1 LLFSEESQYILESS
15 GDSVT
20 PTTAVL
26 TKTSQFSHATKVAP
40 KSAGKFVYFAQN
52 RNDKTAVTEYF
63 ADDDT
68 LTNDGIDVTIGVQ
81 TLIPD
86 NAFKLISNNVE
97 DTLFVLTH
105 DTLDAVNNTAYTP
118 GSAVTST
125 NANTL
130 NVYKYFFDADKKV
143 QSSWSTW
150 TLNNCQILSAEAF
163 DANLYLVVN
172 ENENTK
178 LLKIDLRN
186 PSYGSLTHN
195 LHIDFRTSAL
205 TGVYDSATDLT
216 TFTIPYSVN
225 QTLRAVETVKGSN
238 VEIDASSSG
247 TTQKVKG
254 NHTSCV
260 FGSFYDSTYQFSTPY
275 IRETLPTGGIMSL
288 TSGRYQI
295 RQLEVNYENTGF
307 FQAEVTPE
315 GRATTTYDMSGT
327 VINSSGAV
335 IGQPNIDSGT
345 YKIPI
350 QSKNTGFTC
359 LLKNNSHLP
368 CHFISAEIEGFY
380 FRRSNRI

>member
-1 LLFSEESQYILESS
+1 M
-15 GDSVT
+15 
-20 PTTAVL
+20 

-195 LHIDFRTSAL
+195 LHMDFRTSAL

-359 LLKNNSHLP
+359 SLKNNSHLP
-368 CHFISAEIEGFY
+368 CHFVSAEIEGFY